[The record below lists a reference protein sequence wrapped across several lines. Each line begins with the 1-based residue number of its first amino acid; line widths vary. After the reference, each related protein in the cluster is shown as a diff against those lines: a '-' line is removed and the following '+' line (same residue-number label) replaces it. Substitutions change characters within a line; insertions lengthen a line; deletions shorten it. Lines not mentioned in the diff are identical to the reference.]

1 MDIESGNATLI
12 FYKLVYL
19 RIKVRSETWP
29 LSIRQMLPGKAVL
42 SDVRLPIVYI

>member
-19 RIKVRSETWP
+19 RIKVK
-29 LSIRQMLPGKAVL
+29 SIRQMLPRKAVL